1 LYGTGV
7 LFANHLLTATTVT
20 ACWMIVFFFA
30 SAGASA
36 AYLTAS
42 EIFPLEIRALAIA
55 IVFAIG
61 TLVGGAYAPTFFG
74 ALIATKSVPSIVYGY
89 SIAAAIMLAG
99 GLAEAFFGVSA
110 ERKSLEDIAQ
120 PLSAVTY

>member
-1 LYGTGV
+1 
-7 LFANHLLTATTVT
+7 
-20 ACWMIVFFFA
+20 VFFFA

-42 EIFPLEIRALAIA
+42 EIFPMETRAFAIA
-55 IVFAIG
+55 IVYAVG
-61 TLVGGAYAPTFFG
+61 TLVGGAYAPAFFG

-99 GLAEAFFGVSA
+99 GLAEALFGVTA
-110 ERKSLEDIAQ
+110 ERRTLEEIAL
-120 PLSAVTY
+120 PLSAV